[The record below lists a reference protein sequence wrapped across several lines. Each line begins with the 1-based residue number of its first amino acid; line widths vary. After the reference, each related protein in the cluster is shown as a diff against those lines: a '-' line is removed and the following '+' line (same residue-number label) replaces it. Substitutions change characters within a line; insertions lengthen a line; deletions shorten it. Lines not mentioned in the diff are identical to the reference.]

1 MSGADKRKQRYIY
14 WDLLALMRGVM
25 SSPDAGISMLRNKI
39 DKREDT
45 SAQNTDDDSEQVY
58 VFNEPLKD
66 LLNADDV
73 VPEALET
80 TTSADKKE
88 FNSFI
93 SQLEH
98 IKQTDADEKV
108 KQALDIV
115 KFSLDSGMNPIVF
128 CQYIQTAEY
137 VGQYITKQLSN
148 SKSSR
153 KW

>member
-1 MSGADKRKQRYIY
+1 M
-14 WDLLALMRGVM
+14 
-25 SSPDAGISMLRNKI
+25 
-39 DKREDT
+39 
-45 SAQNTDDDSEQVY
+45 
-58 VFNEPLKD
+58 
-66 LLNADDV
+66 NADDV

-98 IKQTDADEKV
+98 IIQTDADEKV

-128 CQYIQTAEY
+128 
-137 VGQYITKQLSN
+137 
-148 SKSSR
+148 
-153 KW
+153 

>member
-1 MSGADKRKQRYIY
+1 
-14 WDLLALMRGVM
+14 MRGVM

-45 SAQNTDDDSEQVY
+45 SAQNTDDESEQVY

-93 SQLEH
+93 SNWSISNRPMRTKSEAGSRH
-98 IKQTDADEKV
+98 CKV
-108 KQALDIV
+108 
-115 KFSLDSGMNPIVF
+115 FS
-128 CQYIQTAEY
+128 
-137 VGQYITKQLSN
+137 
-148 SKSSR
+148 
-153 KW
+153 